1 VVTLYATR
9 QDVRDVFEG
18 TIPDDTRNHTRLDV
32 LLTRASA
39 KLAAKVPSLD
49 RRMAAGQV
57 DPEVPA
63 GMVVEAV
70 LRVWRNPAG
79 LTQQGVG
86 PFQASYNNR
95 AQQNEIIFDQEE
107 IDQLLGESAPIGTFR
122 VAYPGR
128 QMPLEPSVDA
138 QGVSHVVIHPAG
150 V

>member
-1 VVTLYATR
+1 MPTLYATR

-18 TIPDDTRNHTRLDV
+18 TIPDDSRNNDRLDA
-32 LLTRASA
+32 LLVRASA
-39 KLAAKVPSLD
+39 KLTAKVPSLD

-95 AQQNEIIFDQEE
+95 AQQNEIVFDAAE

-122 VAYPGR
+122 VGFPGR
-128 QMPLEPSVDA
+128 QVPLEPLVDA
-138 QGVSHVVIHPAG
+138 EVARHTVWHVTG
-150 V
+150 L

>member
-9 QDVRDVFEG
+9 QDVRDEFEG
-18 TIPDDTRNHTRLDV
+18 TIPDDAKTNSRLDS
-32 LLTRASA
+32 LLRKASA

-49 RRMAAGQV
+49 RRMASGLI

-63 GMVVEAV
+63 GMVVDAV

-95 AQQNEIIFDQEE
+95 AQQNEILFDQDELN
-107 IDQLLGESAPIGTFR
+107 QLLGESLTIGSFR
-122 VAYPGR
+122 LNYPGR
-128 QMPLEPSVDA
+128 QVPLEPLIDA
-138 QGVSHVVIHPAG
+138 DRPVNVVWHTTG
-150 V
+150 L